1 VRAVRYEQFGGPPAV
16 RDVTDPRCPP
26 DGVLVR
32 VEATGLC
39 RSDWHGWMGHDP
51 DVVLPNVPGHEFA
64 GVVDVVGPD
73 VTKWRIGDRV
83 TAPFVCACG
92 ACPTCL
98 RGDLQVCERQ
108 EQPGF
113 THWGS
118 FAELVAVHVADVN
131 VVPLPE
137 SVGSVSAAGLG
148 CRFATA
154 YRAVTARARPAP
166 GDWVAVHGCGG
177 VGLAAVMIAV
187 AEGARVIAVDPAP
200 EARGRA
206 LSLGAEHAVVHA
218 GEVVEITRDGATA
231 SIDAIGG
238 AASLLASVECLRRR
252 GRHVQV
258 GLLGH
263 ETQVPAR
270 VVSLAVARE
279 LEIVGSHGM
288 SARDY
293 PAMLA
298 RIVVGELD
306 PGRLVTRRIGLREG
320 ARALSDLGDAT
331 IDGVTVIEPNRP

>member
-1 VRAVRYEQFGGPPAV
+1 MCYDQFGRPPVV
-16 RDVTDPRCPP
+16 RDVADPGCPR

-32 VEATGLC
+32 VEASGLC
-39 RSDWHGWMGHDP
+39 RSDWHGWMGRDP

-64 GVVDVVGPD
+64 GVVEEVGPD
-73 VTKWRIGDRV
+73 VRKWRIGDRV
-83 TAPFVCACG
+83 TSPFVCACG
-92 ACPTCL
+92 ACATCL
-98 RGDLQVCERQ
+98 RGDFQVCERQ

-131 VVPLPE
+131 VVLLPE

-154 YRAVTARARPAP
+154 YRAVTARARPAA

-187 AEGARVIAVDPAP
+187 AEGARVVAVDPGP
-200 EARGRA
+200 EARARA
-206 LSLGAEHAVVHA
+206 LSLGAEHAVIDA
-218 GEVVEITRDGATA
+218 GEVVGITGGGAAA

-238 AASLLASVECLRRR
+238 AGSLLASVECLRRR

-258 GLLGH
+258 GLLGD
-263 ETQVPAR
+263 ETHVPAR
-270 VVSLAVARE
+270 VMSLTVARE
-279 LEIVGSHGM
+279 LEILGSHGM
-288 SARDY
+288 SASGY

-298 RIVVGELD
+298 RIVVGELN

-320 ARALSDLGDAT
+320 AKALSDLGHAT
-331 IDGVTVIEPNRP
+331 IDGVTIIEPNCS

>member
-1 VRAVRYEQFGGPPAV
+1 VWYDEFAGPIGVREL
-16 RDVTDPRCPP
+16 TDPTCPA

-32 VEATGLC
+32 VQATGLC
-39 RSDWHGWMGHDP
+39 RSDWHGWMGHDS
-51 DVVLPNVPGHEFA
+51 DVLLPNVPGHEFA
-64 GVVDVVGPD
+64 GVVVEVGAD

-92 ACPTCL
+92 ACATCL

-108 EQPGF
+108 QQPGF
-113 THWGS
+113 TYWGS
-118 FAELVAVHVADVN
+118 FAELVAVHVADLNLVR
-131 VVPLPE
+131 LPE
-137 SVGSVSAAGLG
+137 AVESVAAAGLG

-154 YRAVTARARPAP
+154 YRAVTAHARPAA

-187 AEGARVIAVDPAP
+187 AEGARVIAVDPAQA
-200 EARGRA
+200 ARARA
-206 LSLGAEHAVVHA
+206 VGLGAEHAIADA
-218 GEVVEITRDGATA
+218 GPIVDLTRGGARA

-238 AASLLASVECLRRR
+238 AASLLASVGCLRRR

-258 GLLGH
+258 GLLGN
-263 ETQVPAR
+263 ETAVPAQAIG
-270 VVSLAVARE
+270 LAVARE

-298 RIVVGELD
+298 RIVSGELD
-306 PGRLVTRRIGLREG
+306 PGALVTRRIGLGEG
-320 ARALSDLGDAT
+320 ATALSEVGGAA
-331 IDGVTVIEPNRP
+331 IDGVTVIEPSRP